1 MCLCALFKR
10 DDQRLTE
17 REDLDWGDVE
27 GTAGHKILEWEGR
40 GHKAKDP
47 ENQAWE
53 FKPNGMEQSDRVDI
67 TKINLVAEDVVDSRQ
82 GEQLG

>member
-1 MCLCALFKR
+1 MLMCSVQERRPEAHRERGF
-10 DDQRLTE
+10 RLGESRRYSWTQ
-17 REDLDWGDVE
+17 DSGM
-27 GTAGHKILEWEGR
+27 GGR
-40 GHKAKDP
+40 GDKAKDP

-67 TKINLVAEDVVDSRQ
+67 TKINLVAEDVEDSRQ